1 MPHRHQDAAAGVG
14 AGSDAAEPEA
24 REHEPR
30 VGLDGGR
37 YGLELQ
43 RRVAREAREWP
54 APGGYVVFEVFE
66 VFEVGEDQEQDC
78 IRLLLDA
85 GFRSWSEGCEDLG
98 VTVVIGRAPA
108 G

>member
-1 MPHRHQDAAAGVG
+1 MPHRPQDAAAGVG

-24 REHEPR
+24 REHEPL
-30 VGLDGGR
+30 VGLDGGWD
-37 YGLELQ
+37 GLELQ
-43 RRVAREAREWP
+43 RRVAREARGWP
-54 APGGYVVFEVFE
+54 VPGGYVLS
-66 VFEVGEDQEQDC
+66 EVGEDQEQDC

>member
-1 MPHRHQDAAAGVG
+1 MLF
-14 AGSDAAEPEA
+14 E
-24 REHEPR
+24 
-30 VGLDGGR
+30 GG
-37 YGLELQ
+37 
-43 RRVAREAREWP
+43 
-54 APGGYVVFEVFE
+54 
-66 VFEVGEDQEQDC
+66 EVGEDQEQDC

>member
-37 YGLELQ
+37 DGLELQ

-54 APGGYVVFEVFE
+54 APGGYVLS
-66 VFEVGEDQEQDC
+66 EVGEVQEQDC

-98 VTVVIGRAPA
+98 ATVVIGRDPA